1 MMENLARMSCL
12 NDDRDNGGA
21 SGGEQV
27 GRQRQRAGGGTE
39 EKKIA
44 GEGLGKWWNGGGRKR
59 EKGREV

>member
-1 MMENLARMSCL
+1 MMIGTMVAPVAESRWW
-12 NDDRDNGGA
+12 
-21 SGGEQV
+21 
-27 GRQRQRAGGGTE
+27 RQRQRAGGGTE